1 MKKLNAAIIGQGR
14 SGRNIH
20 GKFFNSERNTLYN
33 LVAVVDVDKQRREIA
48 LKEYENIEVFEDY
61 TQLFGRSDIDLVI
74 NASMSKDHYAI
85 TKDLL
90 EHKFNVLT
98 EKPFARNRYECDN
111 LIKIAK
117 ENGVN
122 LSVFH
127 QSLFAPI
134 YTEAKKVYESGKLG
148 KIKQIDITYNGFA
161 RRWDWQTSQVE
172 MGGSIYNTGPHPIGY
187 GLGFLDFDPDFKVIY
202 SNLDN
207 VITSG
212 DADDYAKILIT
223 APNKP
228 LVDIEVTSIDA
239 YAAPVF
245 KILGSKG
252 TFKSTF
258 KEWEVKY
265 MVDGEN
271 PEQKLILNPLK
282 DENGLPAYC
291 SEDLITHEEKGEIN
305 GSAFDVGTKCF
316 YEMVYNAIVNNKE
329 MEIKPEHAAM
339 VISVIEQAHA
349 ENPLPVKF

>member
-20 GKFFNSERNTLYN
+20 GKFFNSERNTLFN
-33 LVAVVDVDKQRREIA
+33 LIAVVDTDKERRDIA
-48 LKEYENIEVFEDY
+48 LKEYANCETYDDY
-61 TQLFGRSDIDLVI
+61 TALFGRKDIDLVI
-74 NASMSKDHYAI
+74 NATMSKDHYAI

-90 EHKFNVLT
+90 EHGFNVIS

-111 LIKIAK
+111 LIKIAN
-117 ENGVN
+117 ENNVKLG
-122 LSVFH
+122 VFH
-127 QSLFAPI
+127 QSLYAPV
-134 YTEAKKVYESGKLG
+134 YTEAKKAYESGKLG
-148 KIKQIDITYNGFA
+148 KIEQIDITYNAFS

-172 MGGSIYNTGPHPIGY
+172 MGGNIYNTGPHPIGY
-187 GLGFLDFDPDFKVIY
+187 GLGFLDFDPDYKVIY
-202 SNLDN
+202 TKLDH

-228 LVDIEVTSIDA
+228 LVDIEVTSIDS

-258 KEWEVKY
+258 KEWEMKY

-271 PEQKLILNPLK
+271 PERKLILEPLK
-282 DENGLPAYC
+282 DENGLPVQC
-291 SEDLITHEEKGEIN
+291 SEELIMHEEKGELV

-316 YEMVYNAIVNNKE
+316 YEMMYNAIVNNAE

-339 VISVIEQAHA
+339 VISIIEQAHA

>member
-1 MKKLNAAIIGQGR
+1 MEKVIRWGFLGCGKVVHKKSGDAFRKVPNSTIAAIRRR
-14 SGRNIH
+14 SLEEA
-20 GKFFNSERNTLYN
+20 KKS
-33 LVAVVDVDKQRREIA
+33 A
-48 LKEYENIEVFEDY
+48 EY
-61 TQLFGRSDIDLVI
+61 FGAPFWCDSVEELLAQDIDAVYIATPPGL
-74 NASMSKDHYAI
+74 HYEQAMQCL
-85 TKDLL
+85 KAGKAVYL
-90 EHKFNVLT
+90 

-111 LIKIAK
+111 LIRIAK
-117 ENGVN
+117 EKNVT
-122 LSVFH
+122 LAVFH